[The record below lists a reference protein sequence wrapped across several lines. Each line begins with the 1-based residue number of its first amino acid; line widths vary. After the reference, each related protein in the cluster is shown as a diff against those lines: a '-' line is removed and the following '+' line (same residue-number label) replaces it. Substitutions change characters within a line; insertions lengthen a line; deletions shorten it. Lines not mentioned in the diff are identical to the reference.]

1 MKMKKTFWM
10 MTLCLGLFACEN
22 NTVSKKQQE
31 NKTVTDGVEVLY
43 FYGKQRCPT
52 CKAIEQETKELVSTT
67 FADEVKNGKLLF
79 KTLDIEENEA
89 LAEKYHIT
97 WSSLVLVDYDNGE
110 EKVEDMTKF
119 AFGNARKSPETFK
132 NGLTDKIKEMLN

>member
-79 KTLDIEENEA
+79 KTLEIEENEA
-89 LAEKYHIT
+89 LAEKYQIT

>member
-1 MKMKKTFWM
+1 MKKAFWM
-10 MTLCLGLFACEN
+10 MTLCLGLFACGN
-22 NTVSKKQQE
+22 NTESKKQQE

-67 FADEVKNGKLLF
+67 FADEVKNGKLVF

-89 LAEKYHIT
+89 LAEKYQIT
-97 WSSLVLVDYDNGE
+97 WSSLVLVDYDNGK
-110 EKVEDMTKF
+110 EKAEDMTQF
-119 AFGNARKSPETFK
+119 AFSNARKSPETFR

>member
-1 MKMKKTFWM
+1 MWKFCISMVNSV
-10 MTLCLGLFACEN
+10 A
-22 NTVSKKQQE
+22 
-31 NKTVTDGVEVLY
+31 
-43 FYGKQRCPT
+43 RPA
-52 CKAIEQETKELVSTT
+52 KAIEQETKELVSTT
-67 FADEVKNGKLLF
+67 FADEVKNGKLVF

-89 LAEKYHIT
+89 LAEKYQIT
-97 WSSLVLVDYDNGE
+97 WSSLILVDYDNGK

>member
-1 MKMKKTFWM
+1 MKKAFWM
-10 MTLCLGLFACEN
+10 MTLCLGLFACGN
-22 NTVSKKQQE
+22 NTESKKLQE

-67 FADEVKNGKLLF
+67 FADEVKNGKLVF

-89 LAEKYHIT
+89 LVEKYQIT
-97 WSSLVLVDYDNGE
+97 WSSLVLVDYDNGK
-110 EKVEDMTKF
+110 EKAEDMTQF
-119 AFGNARKSPETFK
+119 AFSNARKSPETFR

>member
-1 MKMKKTFWM
+1 MKKAFLM
-10 MTLCLGLFACEN
+10 MALYIGLSACGSN
-22 NTVSKKQQE
+22 NAKSEQQQG
-31 NKTVTDGVEVLY
+31 NKPETDVVEVLY
-43 FYGKQRCPT
+43 FHGKQRCPT
-52 CKAIEQETKELVSTT
+52 CKAIEKETKEVVSTT
-67 FADEVKNGKLLF
+67 FANELNERKLVF
-79 KTLDIEENEA
+79 KSLDIEENEA
-89 LAEKYHIT
+89 LAEKYQIT